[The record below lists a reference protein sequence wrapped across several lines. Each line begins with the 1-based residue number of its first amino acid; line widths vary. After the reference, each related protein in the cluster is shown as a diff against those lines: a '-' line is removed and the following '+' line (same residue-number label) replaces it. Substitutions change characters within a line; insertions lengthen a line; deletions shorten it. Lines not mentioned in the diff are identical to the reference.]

1 MARFRLVH
9 TSDWHLGHT
18 LHGFARGF
26 EHNRFLDWLE
36 DRLATLEADALI
48 VTGDIYDKQNP
59 PTAAT
64 SRLYRFIAGVKRR
77 CPQLDV
83 VLIGGNHDSA
93 GRLEA
98 PQPLL
103 SAFGV
108 HVVGSL
114 PWHDDGHVDTDRV
127 LVPLTDSRGNIA
139 AWCAAVPFLRPGDL
153 TTDADDEHPVIAG
166 TRFVYGEVARAME
179 ATCES
184 HQATI
189 VTGHCTVRGATLSEV
204 SERHIL
210 VGGQHTLPADAI
222 VASADYVAL
231 GHLHRPQSVGAN
243 GAICYAGSP
252 IPLAVDE
259 RRYRHRI
266 VVADFDDGRLAD
278 TRSLEIPRS
287 GEFLRV
293 PETGAASLDDVLGA
307 LDRLQGDGSGGGETR
322 PFLEVAVAVTEPVPD
337 LRRRVEA
344 ALAGKAVRLTRIVPH
359 HPDDCTDDPATAL
372 ATTRELATL
381 QPEDVFRMRHRQRY
395 ETEPEAA
402 LLDAFRTLLAE
413 VTG

>member
-18 LHGFARGF
+18 LHGFARSY
-26 EHNRFLDWLE
+26 EHNRFLDWLG
-36 DRLATLEADALI
+36 DRLAELEADALV

-59 PTAAT
+59 PTVAT
-64 SRLYRFIAGVKRR
+64 SLLYRFIAGVKRR
-77 CPQLDV
+77 CPMLDV

-103 SAFGV
+103 NAFGV

-114 PWHDDGHVDTDRV
+114 PWCDDGHVDADRV
-127 LVPLTDSRGNIA
+127 LVPLTDSQGDIA

-153 TTDADDEHPVIAG
+153 TADADDEHPAIAG
-166 TRFVYGEVARAME
+166 TRSVYGDVARAME
-179 ATCES
+179 TTRES
-184 HQATI
+184 HQAAI
-189 VTGHCTVRGATLSEV
+189 VTGHCTVRGATLSEM

-210 VGGQHTLPADAI
+210 VGGQHALPVDAIADA
-222 VASADYVAL
+222 ADYVAL
-231 GHLHRPQSVGAN
+231 GHLHRPQSVGGN
-243 GAICYAGSP
+243 GAHCYAGSP

-266 VVADFDDGRLAD
+266 VVVDFDGGRLAD
-278 TRSLEIPRS
+278 TLSLEIPRRV
-287 GEFLRV
+287 EFLRV
-293 PETGAASLDDVLGA
+293 PETGAASLDDVLEA
-307 LDRLQGDGSGGGETR
+307 LDRLQPDASGSAETR

-337 LRRRVEA
+337 LRQRVEA

-359 HPDDCTDDPATAL
+359 HPGDDSDAATAL

-395 ETEPEAA
+395 ETEPDAA
-402 LLDAFRTLLAE
+402 LLDAFRSLLAE
-413 VTG
+413 VGD

>member
-18 LHGFARGF
+18 LHGFARSY
-26 EHNRFLDWLE
+26 EHNRFLDWLGV
-36 DRLATLEADALI
+36 RLAELEADALV

-59 PTAAT
+59 PTVAT
-64 SRLYRFIAGVKRR
+64 SLLYRFIAGVKRR
-77 CPQLDV
+77 CPMLDV

-103 SAFGV
+103 NAFGV

-114 PWHDDGHVDTDRV
+114 PWRDDGRVDTDRV
-127 LVPLTDSRGNIA
+127 LVPLTDSQGDIA

-153 TTDADDEHPVIAG
+153 TADAGGEHPAIAG
-166 TRFVYGEVARAME
+166 TQSVYGDVARAME
-179 ATCES
+179 TARES
-184 HQATI
+184 RQAAI
-189 VTGHCTVRGATLSEV
+189 VTGHCTVRGATLSEM

-210 VGGQHTLPADAI
+210 VGGQHALPVDAI
-222 VASADYVAL
+222 AAAADYVAL
-231 GHLHRPQSVGAN
+231 GHLHRLQSVGGN
-243 GAICYAGSP
+243 GAHCYAGSP

-259 RRYRHRI
+259 RSYRHRI
-266 VVADFDDGRLAD
+266 VVVDFDGGRLAD
-278 TRSLEIPRS
+278 TLSLEIPRRV
-287 GEFLRV
+287 EFLRV
-293 PETGAASLDDVLGA
+293 PETGAASLDDVLEA
-307 LDRLQGDGSGGGETR
+307 LDRLQPDASGSAETR

-337 LRRRVEA
+337 LRQRVEA

-359 HPDDCTDDPATAL
+359 HPGDDSAAAAAL

-395 ETEPEAA
+395 ETEPDAA
-402 LLDAFRTLLAE
+402 LLDAFRSLLAE
-413 VTG
+413 VGD

>member
-26 EHNRFLDWLE
+26 EHSRFLGWLE
-36 DRLATLEADALI
+36 DRLAELQADALV

-64 SRLYRFIAGVKRR
+64 SLLYRFVAGIKRR

-114 PWHDDGHVDTDRV
+114 PWRDDGQLDTDRV
-127 LVPLTDSRGNIA
+127 LVPLTDPHGDIA

-153 TTDADDEHPVIAG
+153 PAEAGDEHPAIAG
-166 TRFVYGEVARAME
+166 TRSVYGRVAEAMDARRE
-179 ATCES
+179 PR
-184 HQATI
+184 QAA
-189 VTGHCTVRGATLSEV
+189 VFTGHCTVRGAALSEM

-210 VGGQHTLPADAI
+210 IGGQHALPVDAI
-222 VASADYVAL
+222 AATADYVAL
-231 GHLHRPQSVGAN
+231 GHLHRPQSVG
-243 GAICYAGSP
+243 GDRAICYAGSP

-259 RRYRHRI
+259 RSYRHRI
-266 VVADFDDGRLAD
+266 IVADFDDGRLSD
-278 TRSLEIPRS
+278 TLSLDIPRCV
-287 GEFLRV
+287 EFLRV
-293 PETGAASLDDVLGA
+293 PDAGAAPLDDVLYA
-307 LDRLQGDGSGGGETR
+307 LGRLCGDGNGNPDMR
-322 PFLEVAVAVTEPVPD
+322 PFLEVAVTVTEPVPD
-337 LRRRVEA
+337 LRQRVEA
-344 ALAGKAVRLTRIVPH
+344 AVAGSAVRLTRIVPH
-359 HPDDCTDDPATAL
+359 HAGGDADLASIL
-372 ATTRELATL
+372 ATTRELSAL
-381 QPEDVFRMRHRQRY
+381 DPEEVFRMRHRQQY
-395 ETEPEAA
+395 DTEPDDDI
-402 LLDAFRTLLAE
+402 LDAFRSLAAE
-413 VTG
+413 AGG